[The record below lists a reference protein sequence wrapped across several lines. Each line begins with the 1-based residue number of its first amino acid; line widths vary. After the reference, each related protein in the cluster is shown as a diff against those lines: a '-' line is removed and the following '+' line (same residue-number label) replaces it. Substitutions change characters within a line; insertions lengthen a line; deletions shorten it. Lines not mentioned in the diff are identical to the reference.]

1 MSVEPMEFLAEAYA
15 TAKAQEMLDKGC
27 DLYGRMNKRLNEFK

>member
-15 TAKAQEMLDKGC
+15 TAKAQGVLDIPTPGEGKP
-27 DLYGRMNKRLNEFK
+27 